1 MLKLAPVPVPD
12 LSGKTILVTG
22 AGRGIGAELVRIL
35 VSRGAEV
42 YAGVHS
48 AAPIEDLP
56 PAARTISLDV
66 TSPVETEAALDLIRR
81 EAGKLDAL
89 VNNAGVIEPI
99 GHLADVSS
107 AALTQAFEVNV
118 AGVHRMS
125 AVALPLLRVR
135 GGCVVNAGT
144 GAATTPLEGW
154 TAYCVTKA
162 ALHMLTRMMALEFAD
177 KGVRAYFIGIPP
189 TDTSMQ
195 SLIRGSGLN
204 PVSQI
209 PQTNLIAC
217 QVPASCMAW
226 LCSDAA
232 NALKESILD
241 VRQEPFASMMTAPS
255 S

>member
-177 KGVRAYFIGIPP
+177 KGVRAYFIGISADGYVHAEPDP
-189 TDTSMQ
+189 RLRPQ
-195 SLIRGSGLN
+195 SSQPDPADESDRMPGACVLYGLA
-204 PVSQI
+204 VQRRRERAERI
-209 PQTNLIAC
+209 
-217 QVPASCMAW
+217 
-226 LCSDAA
+226 
-232 NALKESILD
+232 ILD